1 MSPEELLDG
10 LFAAIS
16 ARDLDAIDGLYHA
29 EMRFWT
35 NAAGDTIDR
44 TGSLKIL
51 RSFLRRVTSAR
62 YEVLERRFWEGGAM
76 QRHVLHV
83 RLAEDRREGAGDDGG
98 AGRGDGEH
106 AIDVCIVF
114 GFAEGRISRI
124 WEYVDG
130 RALAPL
136 GW

>member
-1 MSPEELLDG
+1 MTPEELLDG
-10 LFAAIS
+10 LFAAIT
-16 ARDLDAIDGLYHA
+16 ARDIDAIDDLYHA
-29 EMRFWT
+29 DMRFWT
-35 NAAGDTIDR
+35 NASGLTIDR
-44 TGSLKIL
+44 EGSLRVL

-62 YEVLERRFWEGGAM
+62 YEVLERRHWDGGAM

-83 RLAEDRREGAGDDGG
+83 GVGE
-98 AGRGDGEH
+98 GEH

-114 GFAEGRISRI
+114 AFAEGRISAI